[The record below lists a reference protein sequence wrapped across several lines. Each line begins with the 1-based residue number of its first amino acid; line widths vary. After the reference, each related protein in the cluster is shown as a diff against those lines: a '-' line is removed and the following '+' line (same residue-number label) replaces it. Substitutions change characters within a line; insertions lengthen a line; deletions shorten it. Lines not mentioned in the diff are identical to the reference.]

1 MRPPS
6 YMQSVVDRYV
16 VIRRDYIHIL
26 YICVCVLRNVR
37 AGIKIGEH
45 SLGTIFKQTIMQY

>member
-1 MRPPS
+1 
-6 YMQSVVDRYV
+6 MQSVVDRYV